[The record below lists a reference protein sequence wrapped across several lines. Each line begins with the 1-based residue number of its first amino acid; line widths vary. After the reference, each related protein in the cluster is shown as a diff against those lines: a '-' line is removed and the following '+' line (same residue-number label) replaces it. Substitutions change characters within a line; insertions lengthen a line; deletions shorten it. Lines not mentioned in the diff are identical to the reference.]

1 MLKHVFRPGD
11 MGGLTLANRIVMGA
25 MHLNLEAREDGGAAM
40 AAFYTERARGGAGL
54 IVTGGCAVSPEGSG
68 GRHYARI
75 DDPARHRALGAWADA
90 VHREGGRIAL
100 QLFHAGRC
108 TSPAATGRTPVAP
121 SAVPGPFGVPRALD
135 EDGVAELL
143 GAFAAGA
150 ARAREL
156 GFDAVEVMASEGYL
170 LNQFLSPLTNLREDH
185 WGGDARRRMRFPLAV
200 LEAVRASAGPDFPVL
215 FRISGADLME
225 GSSTAD
231 DVHRFARLLAR
242 AGVAALNVGVGW
254 HESRTPT
261 VQSVVEPGAWVGH
274 AREIRRSLRRAG
286 LPTPVIASNRI
297 NRLELAEQVLARE
310 DADFVSM
317 ARPFLADPEIVR
329 KSRLVNGPAA
339 NICIACNEACI
350 DRSLGDEPVSCL
362 VNPRAGRETEFPVP
376 ARRRRAGHGRFAVVG
391 GGPAGLEG
399 ARALAAFGHRVELFE
414 AGAELG
420 GQFRLA
426 RLVPGKADFGATVRY
441 FAGELRRLGVTVRL
455 NHPVEASDAESLR
468 RFDGVLAAT
477 GVLPR
482 AAGLPG
488 EHLPHVVDYRQA
500 FARPEALGER
510 VVVIGGGG
518 IAVDLAHLLTPRRSV
533 TLLRRSGRIGDGMGR
548 STRWAVLAEL
558 RRHGAE
564 WLTGVRYEA
573 VLPGGVLLTDADGV
587 RRLLPA
593 DSVVIAAGQVPAD
606 GLRPLLTGLGVPY
619 RLVGGAADA
628 RGLNAVRAVEQGL
641 RAAYELGGGGGPSA
655 LRPSARRVPA
665 AGRRP
670 RNRWLEGGP

>member
-25 MHLNLEAREDGGAAM
+25 MHLNLETREDGGAAM
-40 AAFYTERARGGAGL
+40 AAFYAERARGGAGL

-68 GRHYARI
+68 GPHYARI

-100 QLFHAGRC
+100 QLFHAGRY
-108 TSPAATGRTPVAP
+108 TSSAATGRTPVAP

-200 LEAVRASAGPDFPVL
+200 LDAVRASTGPDFPVL

-231 DVHRFARLLAR
+231 EVHRFARLLAR

-297 NRLELAEQVLARE
+297 NRLELAERVLARE

-339 NICIACNEACI
+339 NVCIACNEACI

-376 ARRRRAGHGRFAVVG
+376 ARRRRTGHGRFAVVG

-414 AGAELG
+414 AAAELG

-455 NHPVEASDAESLR
+455 NHPVEDSDAESLR
-468 RFDGVLAAT
+468 RFDGVLVAT

-482 AAGLPG
+482 PAGLPG

-500 FARPEALGER
+500 FTRPEALGER

-533 TLLRRSGRIGDGMGR
+533 TLLRRSGRIGEGMGR

-558 RRHGAE
+558 RRHGTE

-641 RAAYELGGGGGPSA
+641 RAAYELGGGSGPSA
-655 LRPSARRVPA
+655 PRPPARRVPA
-665 AGRRP
+665 AGR
-670 RNRWLEGGP
+670 

>member
-25 MHLNLEAREDGGAAM
+25 MHLNLETREDGGAAM
-40 AAFYTERARGGAGL
+40 AAFYAERARGGAGL

-90 VHREGGRIAL
+90 VHHEGGRIAL
-100 QLFHAGRC
+100 QLFHAGRY
-108 TSPAATGRTPVAP
+108 TSAAATGRTPVAP

-135 EDGVAELL
+135 EDGIAHLL
-143 GAFAAGA
+143 DAFAAGA

-170 LNQFLSPLTNLREDH
+170 LNQFLSPLTNLREDR
-185 WGGDARRRMRFPLAV
+185 WGGDARRRTRFPLAV
-200 LEAVRASAGPDFPVL
+200 LDAVRASTGPDFPVL

-231 DVHRFARLLAR
+231 EVQRFARLLAR

-261 VQSVVEPGAWVGH
+261 VQSIVEPGAWVGH
-274 AREIRRSLRRAG
+274 ATRIRRSLRRAG
-286 LPTPVIASNRI
+286 LSTPVIASNRI
-297 NRLELAEQVLARE
+297 NRLELAERVLARG

-317 ARPFLADPEIVR
+317 ARPFLADPAIVR
-329 KSRLVNGPAA
+329 KSRLVNGPAP
-339 NICIACNEACI
+339 NVCIACNEACI

-376 ARRRRAGHGRFAVVG
+376 VRRRSAGRGRFAVVG

-399 ARALAAFGHRVELFE
+399 ARALASLGHRVELFE

-426 RLVPGKADFGATVRY
+426 RLVPGKADFGATVGY

-455 NHPVEASDAESLR
+455 NHPVDASEAKSLR
-468 RFDGVLAAT
+468 RFDGVLVAT

-482 AAGLPG
+482 PAGLPG

-518 IAVDLAHLLTPRRSV
+518 IAVDLAHLLTPLRSV

-573 VLPGGVLLTDADGV
+573 VLPGGVLLTDMDGV

-606 GLRPLLTGLGVPY
+606 GLRPPLTGLGIPF

-641 RAAYELGGGGGPSA
+641 RAAYELGSGRAPSVP
-655 LRPSARRVPA
+655 RSPERRVPTP
-665 AGRRP
+665 GR
-670 RNRWLEGGP
+670 

>member
-665 AGRRP
+665 AGR
-670 RNRWLEGGP
+670 